1 MIRGKWMTKARKGQK
16 RYRVYK
22 RYIDS
27 RRNVIAYQSNNLAKA
42 REKLN
47 EIFERGV
54 HRGRGGRG
62 VGTAIFLVNEKGE
75 ILNSI
80 GNLQNL

>member
-22 RYIDS
+22 RYPVS
-27 RRNVIAYQSNNLAKA
+27 GRNVLVYQNNDLAKA
-42 REKLN
+42 RDKLN
-47 EIFERGV
+47 EMFRQGV

-62 VGTAIFLVNEKGE
+62 VATSMFIVNEKGE
-75 ILNSI
+75 ILSS
-80 GNLQNL
+80 